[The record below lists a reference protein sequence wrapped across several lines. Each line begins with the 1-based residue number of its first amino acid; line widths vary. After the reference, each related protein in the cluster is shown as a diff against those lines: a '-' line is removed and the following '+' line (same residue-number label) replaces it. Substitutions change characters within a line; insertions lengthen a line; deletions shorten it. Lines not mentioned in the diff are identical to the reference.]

1 MAAPRI
7 STLGWVAIVGGG
19 LFLASKALAGRGG
32 VRAKTHGPYAIIGD
46 SLAVGLAKP
55 LSVALG
61 QTVSGWGVGGSIAAM
76 WTGQVEAVMVSNPPP
91 KTVFVSLGTND
102 AVSPAAR
109 AHFADRISSIVQKI
123 RAVGGTPVLLASPAK
138 LTHIHETNAALAA
151 TGALVIQPPPS
162 LQMQADGVHPT
173 PAGYTEW
180 AQAIAGAVA

>member
-7 STLGWVAIVGGG
+7 STLGWVAIATAGG
-19 LFLASKALAGRGG
+19 LLLASKAFGRGS
-32 VRAKTHGPYAIIGD
+32 VRSTAQGPYAIIGD
-46 SLAVGLAKP
+46 SLAVGLSKP

-102 AVSPAAR
+102 AVSPSAR
-109 AHFADRISSIVQKI
+109 AYFADRISTIVQKI

-138 LTHIHETNAALAA
+138 LTHIHEMNAALAA
-151 TGALVIQPPPS
+151 TGALVVQPPPS

-173 PAGYTEW
+173 PLGYTEW